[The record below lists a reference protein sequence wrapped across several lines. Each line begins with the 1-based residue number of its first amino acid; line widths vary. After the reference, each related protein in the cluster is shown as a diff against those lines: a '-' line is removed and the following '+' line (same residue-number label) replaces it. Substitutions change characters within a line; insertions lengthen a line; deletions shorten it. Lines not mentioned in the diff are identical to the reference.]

1 VLAGVVKHKSIETI
15 LAQYGSLNFKGYV
28 MSKCNLRLL
37 VAACLLSF
45 GSMAAYADNVT
56 PIATAKPAKTV
67 EAKLAAFK
75 VTQDANKKEVLAP
88 ADKVAPGDLLEY
100 QVVYQNNGKS
110 QLKQLTATLPLPVG
124 MTYVAGSAKP
134 ASAMASLDGKTF
146 AAMPLKR
153 MVKKAD
159 GKLEEQAIPLSEY
172 RALRWKLGELAE
184 KGKAEVSAL
193 AHVNQVLVS
202 SLASK

>member
-1 VLAGVVKHKSIETI
+1 MN
-15 LAQYGSLNFKGYV
+15 QLNF
-28 MSKCNLRLL
+28 RLL

-45 GSMAAYADNVT
+45 SAMAAYADNVT
-56 PIATAKPAKTV
+56 PVATAKPAKTV
-67 EAKLAAFK
+67 EATLAAFK
-75 VTQDANKKEVLAP
+75 VTQDANKKEVLAS

-110 QLKQLTATLPLPVG
+110 QLKQLTATLPMPVG

-134 ASAMASLDGKTF
+134 ASAMASLDGKDF

-159 GKLEEQAIPLSEY
+159 GKMEEQAVPLSEY

-184 KGKAEVSAL
+184 KGKVEVSARGR
-193 AHVNQVLVS
+193 VNQVA
-202 SLASK
+202 ASTAVPKK

>member
-1 VLAGVVKHKSIETI
+1 MS
-15 LAQYGSLNFKGYV
+15 NF
-28 MSKCNLRLL
+28 NLRLL
-37 VAACLLSF
+37 AAACLLSF
-45 GSMAAYADNVT
+45 SSMAVYADNVT

-75 VTQDANKKEVLAP
+75 VTLDADKKEVLAP

-110 QLKQLTATLPLPVG
+110 QLKQLTATLPMPVG

-134 ASAMASLDGKTF
+134 ANAMASTDGKTF

-159 GKLEEQAIPLSEY
+159 GKLEEQVVPLSEY

-184 KGKAEVSAL
+184 KGKAEVSARSS
-193 AHVNQVLVS
+193 VNKVATS
-202 SLASK
+202 SASVKK

>member
-1 VLAGVVKHKSIETI
+1 MNQL
-15 LAQYGSLNFKGYV
+15 
-28 MSKCNLRLL
+28 NLRLL

-45 GSMAAYADNVT
+45 SAMSALAGNAVPT
-56 PIATAKPAKTV
+56 ATCKPAGKV
-67 EAKLAAFK
+67 EAKLSAFK

-124 MTYVAGSAKP
+124 TTYVAGSAKP
-134 ASAMASLDGKTF
+134 ANAMASVDDKTF

-153 MVKKAD
+153 KVKKAD
-159 GKLEEQAIPLSEY
+159 GTLEEQVIPLTEY

-184 KGKAEVSAL
+184 KNKATVSARTL
-193 AHVNQVLVS
+193 VNQV
-202 SLASK
+202 ASTSVAPK